1 MYVSVQKLNQNYKN
15 FMSGKRLPKCNFF
28 LLKLAV
34 VKADDVATREGRG
47 DDQSSYDERRI
58 ATQKKLFCVFK

>member
-15 FMSGKRLPKCNFF
+15 FMSGKSLPNFNFF

-34 VKADDVATREGRG
+34 VKADDVATREGKGGGAIQLR
-47 DDQSSYDERRI
+47 
-58 ATQKKLFCVFK
+58 